1 MAKPT
6 QREQFEA
13 EIGVP
18 TSATGIGMTTAVWV
32 IDMVLRTALS
42 HTIDDLDA
50 WIDEFVPKRTGQLR
64 DSLKMNLRSSRVV
77 NRTLLKLYFGTHLN
91 YAEFVNDMTT
101 SQVAH
106 DGEIGYAYYYGNYG
120 RITLDDPHALGNF
133 FGEMI
138 TFAQS
143 ALRTNIQNAIRT
155 LWFVRRQEKQAMIQ
169 YTVVRRT

>member
-6 QREQFEA
+6 PRRQFEA

-18 TSATGIGMTTAVWV
+18 TSTTGIGIATATWV

-42 HTIDDLDA
+42 HTIDDLDD

-64 DSLKMNLRSSRVV
+64 DSLKHNLRSSRVI
-77 NRTLLKLYFGTHLN
+77 NKTLLKLYFGTHLD
-91 YAEFVNDMTT
+91 YADFVNDMTT

-106 DGEIGYAYYYGNYG
+106 NGTIGYAYYYGNYG
-120 RITLDDPHALGNF
+120 RITLNDPNAVGSFFDKMIQYARIALK
-133 FGEMI
+133 
-138 TFAQS
+138 A
-143 ALRTNIQNAIRT
+143 NIQRAIQT
-155 LWFVRRQEKQAMIQ
+155 LWFVRRSERQAMIQ